1 MKRNL
6 LVLLPVLAVLLF
18 AAHLVLSWVAQKA
31 QASGTSHAIAGAMQ
45 SETKNPD
52 SKIAVMIAELLGTNE
67 TIELN
72 ATQYDAMV
80 DILVAQ
86 KRQLDVPQPWK
97 PGMKL
102 NDPWGN
108 RFRIIVQQ
116 IDSNQPPIIT
126 VTNHHR

>member
-1 MKRNL
+1 M
-6 LVLLPVLAVLLF
+6 LAFHPFDALNRVTNMVD
-18 AAHLVLSWVAQKA
+18 AAGKTIYAYS
-31 QASGTSHAIAGAMQ
+31 AGGQLWTENGPWA
-45 SETKNPD
+45 SETVTNTHNNRLR
-52 SKIAVMIAELLGTNE
+52 IGLLN
-67 TIELN
+67 
-72 ATQYDAMV
+72 AMV